1 MRSSNST
8 HSPQASRTR
17 TIYLVLSCRSGSTRM
32 KASNIFLRADGLAG
46 GLTPLSTQEAS
57 QRAHF
62 TFFLSVSPV
71 KKFAFDS
78 WETLGKS
85 AAKPTD
91 YPQLAS
97 RASSPKISLGSES
110 NEKRKRRVRF
120 NDVLCRDLVSDLI
133 PVIIIDTWLISHGVN
148 KYRVLDN

>member
-1 MRSSNST
+1 MPSS
-8 HSPQASRTR
+8 
-17 TIYLVLSCRSGSTRM
+17 V
-32 KASNIFLRADGLAG
+32 SNIFLRADGLAG
-46 GLTPLSTQEAS
+46 GLTPLSKSRTVLSLICQS
-57 QRAHF
+57 SSF
-62 TFFLSVSPV
+62 SVSPV

-148 KYRVLDN
+148 KYRFLDN